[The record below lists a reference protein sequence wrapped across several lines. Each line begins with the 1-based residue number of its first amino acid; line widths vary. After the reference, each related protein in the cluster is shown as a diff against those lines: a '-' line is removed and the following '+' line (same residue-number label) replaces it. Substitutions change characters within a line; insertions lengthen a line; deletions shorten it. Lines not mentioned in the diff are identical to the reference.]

1 MYQSVENISIE
12 RRFVNLS
19 SRQVHYRVSGSG
31 PILVLLHQ
39 SPTSSAEMASVI
51 EQFSDEFTVI
61 APDTPGFGLSDF
73 VDDIKPDIIINPH
86 ALPSRMTIGQL
97 VETLMGK
104 ACVNIGGYGDCTA
117 FINKGS
123 KHELFGK
130 ALTQNG
136 FNKSGNEILYNGMT
150 GEQLQADIFIGELNK
165 ELECKLTTRMASG
178 AINFQTDHATLVN
191 KGSLDYLYVIASD
204 DFSEFAVLLFTGLT
218 ADEFNDPPESAR
230 GKARMIK
237 WKAMEKI

>member
-73 VDDIKPDIIINPH
+73 VDDIK
-86 ALPSRMTIGQL
+86 
-97 VETLMGK
+97 K
-104 ACVNIGGYGDCTA
+104 
-117 FINKGS
+117 
-123 KHELFGK
+123 
-130 ALTQNG
+130 
-136 FNKSGNEILYNGMT
+136 
-150 GEQLQADIFIGELNK
+150 
-165 ELECKLTTRMASG
+165 
-178 AINFQTDHATLVN
+178 
-191 KGSLDYLYVIASD
+191 
-204 DFSEFAVLLFTGLT
+204 
-218 ADEFNDPPESAR
+218 
-230 GKARMIK
+230 
-237 WKAMEKI
+237 